1 MFVLTIDQRHS
12 RTETDRVP
20 VLLDILREVC
30 ATSPPLAGFERTV
43 GDEIQG
49 LFGDAAGAV
58 AAVRAVVREG
68 GWHLGIGIGPIEGV
82 PATVRE
88 GRGSA
93 FVSAREAV
101 DAAKSSGDV
110 AVRAG
115 GDAAVSP
122 LMVSTIE
129 VMCRFL
135 AATIAGRTEAQ
146 IQAVRALDSGLT
158 GRQAARELGVSAS
171 AVSQRRTA
179 AGYDLEMRGWEV
191 LEELMSAVQGGSGA
205 TRLNGNGATPL
216 SGTGATRLS
225 GTDVALGA
233 DATPGGRAYAHGSD
247 AVVRDGRAPA
257 RGRRGVNA
265 DGEER

>member
-49 LFGDAAGAV
+49 LFGDAAGGV

-68 GWHLGIGIGPIEGV
+68 GWHLGIGIGLIEGV

-115 GDAAVSP
+115 GDACVACHQEDGNGRDNGAGADSWPRRSP
-122 LMVSTIE
+122 
-129 VMCRFL
+129 
-135 AATIAGRTEAQ
+135 
-146 IQAVRALDSGLT
+146 
-158 GRQAARELGVSAS
+158 AARRLRS
-171 AVSQRRTA
+171 RR
-179 AGYDLEMRGWEV
+179 
-191 LEELMSAVQGGSGA
+191 SGPS
-205 TRLNGNGATPL
+205 TP
-216 SGTGATRLS
+216 A
-225 GTDVALGA
+225 
-233 DATPGGRAYAHGSD
+233 
-247 AVVRDGRAPA
+247 
-257 RGRRGVNA
+257 
-265 DGEER
+265 